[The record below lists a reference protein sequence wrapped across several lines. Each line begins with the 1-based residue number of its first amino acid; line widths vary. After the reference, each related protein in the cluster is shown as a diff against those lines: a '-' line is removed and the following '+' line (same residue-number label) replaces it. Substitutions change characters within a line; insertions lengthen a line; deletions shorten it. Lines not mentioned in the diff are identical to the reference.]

1 MGRNLLNPYLR
12 GGINTMQYPVWTR
25 IPRSIFSGKGVLGT
39 ASSFSSSSVLHQLVQ
54 LLTFN
59 MPPSFFFFS
68 SYVTAQKRLV
78 KGNSCPDTSRS
89 CYATGLRRT
98 PAWSWVT
105 GDLSG
110 KGVSCSIGALKPE
123 GWMAPGWQ
131 IGYPAAHL
139 EVMGSHLT

>member
-59 MPPSFFFFS
+59 MPPSFFFFFPAMS
-68 SYVTAQKRLV
+68 LHKR
-78 KGNSCPDTSRS
+78 
-89 CYATGLRRT
+89 
-98 PAWSWVT
+98 
-105 GDLSG
+105 
-110 KGVSCSIGALKPE
+110 
-123 GWMAPGWQ
+123 GW
-131 IGYPAAHL
+131 
-139 EVMGSHLT
+139 